1 MNDME
6 DIKTDSNGH
15 DVRPDVRED
24 VRSNTRQDVRLD
36 SGQEVRY
43 DVGQYVRTEDVC
55 HPLRMGKS
63 ERLHHRTL
71 VEGLFAEGKS
81 MYEFPLRMVWRWMP
95 AEKLD
100 SSFRNGRPAGIA
112 PVQMMVTIPK
122 KKRRHAVDRV
132 LMRRRIREA
141 YRMNRMPLREALGQL
156 PADGFLQIAFIY
168 LHNENAEYAELEPKM
183 RKLLAKLTN
192 KLCRHC

>member
-1 MNDME
+1 MPTYCQLIVNFADDMNDME
-6 DIKTDSNGH
+6 DIKADSI
-15 DVRPDVRED
+15 E
-24 VRSNTRQDVRLD
+24 
-36 SGQEVRY
+36 QEVTQDASHGVRH
-43 DVGQYVRTEDVC
+43 DVRTEDVR

-81 MYEFPLRMVWRWMP
+81 MYEFPLRMVWRRMP

-100 SSFRNGRPAGIA
+100 SSFRNGRPARIA

-141 YRMNRMPLREALGQL
+141 YRLNRMPMREALAQL
-156 PADGFLQIAFIY
+156 PADGFLQLAFIY

-183 RKLLAKLTN
+183 QKLLAKLTN

>member
-6 DIKTDSNGH
+6 DIKTDSNRH
-15 DVRPDVRED
+15 DIRED
-24 VRSNTRQDVRLD
+24 VRHERLD
-36 SGQEVRY
+36 VWP
-43 DVGQYVRTEDVC
+43 DVGQAVRPEDVR

-95 AEKLD
+95 AETLD
-100 SSFRNGRPAGIA
+100 ASFRTGRPAGIA

-141 YRMNRMPLREALGQL
+141 YRLNRMPMREALAQL

-183 RKLLAKLTN
+183 QKLLAKLTN

>member
-1 MNDME
+1 MPAYCQLIVNFADDMNDME

-15 DVRPDVRED
+15 GVRPDSWYDVKLD
-24 VRSNTRQDVRLD
+24 VRHD
-36 SGQEVRY
+36 
-43 DVGQYVRTEDVC
+43 VRTEDVR

-81 MYEFPLRMVWRWMP
+81 MYEFPLRMVWRRMP

-141 YRMNRMPLREALGQL
+141 YRLNRMPMREALAQL

-183 RKLLAKLTN
+183 QKLLAKLTN

>member
-6 DIKTDSNGH
+6 DIKADSIEQEVTQDASHGVRH
-15 DVRPDVRED
+15 DVRGED
-24 VRSNTRQDVRLD
+24 MR
-36 SGQEVRY
+36 
-43 DVGQYVRTEDVC
+43 

-95 AEKLD
+95 AETLD
-100 SSFRNGRPAGIA
+100 ASFRNGRPAGIA

-141 YRMNRMPLREALGQL
+141 YRLNRMPMREALAQL
-156 PADGFLQIAFIY
+156 PADGFLQLAFIY

-183 RKLLAKLTN
+183 QKLLAKLTN

>member
-1 MNDME
+1 MPAYCQLIVNFADDMNDME

-15 DVRPDVRED
+15 GVRPDSWYDVKLD
-24 VRSNTRQDVRLD
+24 VRHD
-36 SGQEVRY
+36 
-43 DVGQYVRTEDVC
+43 VRTEDVR

-95 AEKLD
+95 AETLD
-100 SSFRNGRPAGIA
+100 ASFRNGRPAGIA

-141 YRMNRMPLREALGQL
+141 YRLNRMPMREALAQL
-156 PADGFLQIAFIY
+156 PADGFLQLAFIY

-183 RKLLAKLTN
+183 QKLLAKLTN

>member
-1 MNDME
+1 MPAYCQFIVNFADDMNDME

-15 DVRPDVRED
+15 GVRPDSWYDVKLD
-24 VRSNTRQDVRLD
+24 VRHD
-36 SGQEVRY
+36 
-43 DVGQYVRTEDVC
+43 VRTEDVR

-81 MYEFPLRMVWRWMP
+81 MYEFPLRMVWRRMP

-141 YRMNRMPLREALGQL
+141 YRLNRMPMREALAQL

-183 RKLLAKLTN
+183 QKLLAKLTN

>member
-1 MNDME
+1 MPAYCQLIVNFADDMNDME

-15 DVRPDVRED
+15 GVRPDSWYDVKLD
-24 VRSNTRQDVRLD
+24 VRHD
-36 SGQEVRY
+36 
-43 DVGQYVRTEDVC
+43 VRTEDVR
-55 HPLRMGKS
+55 HSLRMGKS

-81 MYEFPLRMVWRWMP
+81 MYEFPLRMVWRRMP

-141 YRMNRMPLREALGQL
+141 YRLNRMPMREALAQL

-183 RKLLAKLTN
+183 QKLLAKLTN

>member
-43 DVGQYVRTEDVC
+43 DVGQYVRAEDVC

-63 ERLHHRTL
+63 ERLHHSTL

-95 AEKLD
+95 AETLD
-100 SSFRNGRPAGIA
+100 ASFRNGRPAGIA

-141 YRMNRMPLREALGQL
+141 YRLNRMPMREALAQL
-156 PADGFLQIAFIY
+156 PADGFLQLAFIY

-183 RKLLAKLTN
+183 QKLLAKLTN

>member
-6 DIKTDSNGH
+6 NIKAESDGLDVKLDLRL
-15 DVRPDVRED
+15 DVRQEQED
-24 VRSNTRQDVRLD
+24 VRHDVT
-36 SGQEVRY
+36 
-43 DVGQYVRTEDVC
+43 TEEIR

-141 YRMNRMPLREALGQL
+141 YRLNRMPMREALAQL
-156 PADGFLQIAFIY
+156 PADGFLQIAVIY

-183 RKLLAKLTN
+183 QKLLAKLTN

>member
-1 MNDME
+1 MNEKGFQNINTEPGM
-6 DIKTDSNGH
+6 KH
-15 DVRPDVRED
+15 DTQP
-24 VRSNTRQDVRLD
+24 
-36 SGQEVRY
+36 EV
-43 DVGQYVRTEDVC
+43 V

-81 MYEFPLRMVWRWMP
+81 MYEFPLRLVWRWIP

-100 SSFRNGRPAGIA
+100 SSFRNGRPVGIA

-141 YRMNRMPLREALGQL
+141 YRLNRVPMREALGQL
-156 PADGFLQIAFIY
+156 AAADFLQLAFIY
-168 LHNENAEYAELEPKM
+168 LHNENTEYAELEPKM

-192 KLCRHC
+192 KLCRDC

>member
-1 MNDME
+1 MPAYCQLIVNFADDMNDME

-15 DVRPDVRED
+15 GVRPDSWYDVKLDVRHDVKGED
-24 VRSNTRQDVRLD
+24 VR
-36 SGQEVRY
+36 
-43 DVGQYVRTEDVC
+43 

-81 MYEFPLRMVWRWMP
+81 MYEFPLRMVWRRMP
-95 AEKLD
+95 AETLD
-100 SSFRNGRPAGIA
+100 ASFRTGRPAGIA

-141 YRMNRMPLREALGQL
+141 YRLNRMPMREALAQL